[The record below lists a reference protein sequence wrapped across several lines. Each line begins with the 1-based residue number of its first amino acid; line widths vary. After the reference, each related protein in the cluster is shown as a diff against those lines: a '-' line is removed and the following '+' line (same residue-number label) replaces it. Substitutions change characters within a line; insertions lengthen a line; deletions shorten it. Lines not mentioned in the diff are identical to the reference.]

1 MGLFWDLVPGQV
13 NFGNLPSHLLVTQS
27 RAETVQ
33 VSPAFTPHFFA
44 FAQQVSRLSDGLP
57 YVAPVILIRPP
68 GQARTRSFTPWYE
81 ASQISSDVALTP
93 ERTIADAVT

>member
-44 FAQQVSRLSDGLP
+44 FAQQVSRSSDGLP

>member
-1 MGLFWDLVPGQV
+1 M
-13 NFGNLPSHLLVTQS
+13 
-27 RAETVQ
+27 
-33 VSPAFTPHFFA
+33 SPALTPHFFA
-44 FAQQVSRLSDGLP
+44 FAQQVSRSSDGLP

-93 ERTIADAVT
+93 ERTIADAVTLKKLLVRKKIILTQSPVFDA